1 MRLVVVRLGG
11 DQGKFKY
18 TAMTT
23 DSQTGEIPYYA
34 VIFTSVRTDGDNG
47 YGDTARRMVELA
59 RGMPGF
65 LGVDSVRGSDGL
77 GITVSYW
84 RSEADIAHWRQ
95 HAEHQVAQEG
105 GRDAWYSEYTVRIAK
120 VERAYGKLA

>member
-1 MRLVVVRLGG
+1 VADRE
-11 DQGKFKY
+11 KFNN

-23 DSQTGEIPYYA
+23 DSQTGETPYYA

-59 RGMPGF
+59 SGMPGF
-65 LGVDSVRGSDGL
+65 LGVDSVRGGDGL

-105 GRDAWYSEYTVRIAK
+105 GRDGWYSEYTVRIAK
-120 VERAYGKLA
+120 VERAYGKS